1 MFCWAY
7 KSRHITAP
15 QASHCYKTSKIG
27 FLKYTLEK
35 LHSKTG
41 LKNFLRYMFEKHFR
55 KYDFKS
61 CHRPA
66 RASCTAMKLPT
77 EESSKFLPS
86 NFHLYFKSRANF
98 VGCRGSQMPIKECKM
113 FYRSFKTHFPRCK
126 LFSISVAAFTDIN
139 DQTRS

>member
-1 MFCWAY
+1 
-7 KSRHITAP
+7 
-15 QASHCYKTSKIG
+15 
-27 FLKYTLEK
+27 
-35 LHSKTG
+35 
-41 LKNFLRYMFEKHFR
+41 MFEKHFR

-126 LFSISVAAFTDIN
+126 LFPISVAAFTDIN

>member
-1 MFCWAY
+1 
-7 KSRHITAP
+7 
-15 QASHCYKTSKIG
+15 
-27 FLKYTLEK
+27 
-35 LHSKTG
+35 
-41 LKNFLRYMFEKHFR
+41 MFEKHFR
-55 KYDFKS
+55 KYALKS

-113 FYRSFKTHFPRCK
+113 FYRSFETHFRRCK
-126 LFSISVAAFTDIN
+126 LFLFLWLLLQILMTKHAHSHSEAMLQRYLPSYFGTTLIFSRN
-139 DQTRS
+139 GSQTTKSM